1 MLSALPAPLDL
12 QEQPLVSQF
21 MMVIVSA
28 HFNPARMSEIA
39 IYARMNRNLYCA
51 GYQIDRKEVSYS
63 LQGNTATKIF
73 RAFNALGTIAFSFG
87 DAMLPEIQ
95 VRI

>member
-1 MLSALPAPLDL
+1 
-12 QEQPLVSQF
+12 

-39 IYARMNRNLYCA
+39 IYARMNSNLYCA

-63 LQGNTATKIF
+63 LQ
-73 RAFNALGTIAFSFG
+73 
-87 DAMLPEIQ
+87 
-95 VRI
+95 